1 MSSRPMLACKCEDV
15 NRLRFPVLGTP
26 KLDGIRAL
34 TTTPLAFGSRDQK
47 CDIVSRNLKLIP
59 NQFLQ
64 LASSRDL
71 RPGLDG
77 ELLAYPD
84 HESWLSGKLPT
95 FQQCSSAIM
104 SHDGFPSFRY
114 YVFDICPQN
123 LGGLKDPGYQRR
135 CEILAGL
142 TLPEYVVKVLPVT
155 IPDVE
160 HLAAYEAACLSEG
173 YEGVMIRTLDSPYKE
188 GRSTFKEQWLVKI
201 KRFEDSEFEVLEVIE
216 RQTNNNPQT
225 KNANGYSERS
235 THKSGLTPA
244 GDMGCLRARDL
255 KTGVEFSIGTGFDAQ
270 QRANIWIFR
279 STYIG
284 AIGKYKFQPH
294 GVKEAPR
301 FPVFVGW
308 RHREDMS

>member
-1 MSSRPMLACKCEDV
+1 MLAAQCVDV

-34 TTTPLAFGSRDQK
+34 TTPPLVIGSRGHE

-59 NQFLQ
+59 NEFIQVKC
-64 LASSRDL
+64 RGDL

-77 ELLAYPD
+77 ELLAHSH
-84 HESWLSGKLPT
+84 HEAWPTLPT
-95 FQQCSSAIM
+95 FQSCSSCIM
-104 SHDGFPSFRY
+104 SHDGWPSFRY

-123 LGGLKDPGYQRR
+123 LGGLKDPGYQKRV
-135 CEILAGL
+135 EILAGL
-142 TLPEYVVKVLPVT
+142 HLPDYVVRVLPIN

-173 YEGVMIRTLDSPYKE
+173 YEGIMIRTPDSPYKA

-216 RQTNNNPQT
+216 RYHNNNAPE
-225 KNANGYSERS
+225 KDANGYQQRS
-235 THKSGLTPA
+235 THAAGLTPA
-244 GDMGCLRARDL
+244 GDMGSLRVRDT
-255 KTGVEFSIGTGFDAQ
+255 KTGVEFQVGTGFDAL
-270 QRANIWIFR
+270 QRVNIWTFR

-308 RHREDMS
+308 RHKEDL